1 MAARI
6 PADRP
11 GPDGWV
17 RQMQDGAAWWVP
29 SIKDRD
35 AAELEWWRHFRSRF
49 APGDEPPPV
58 GAVLLHRM
66 RVQLWTTGGWVT
78 WDEYNHR

>member
-1 MAARI
+1 MTEEDER
-6 PADRP
+6 
-11 GPDGWV
+11 
-17 RQMQDGAAWWVP
+17 
-29 SIKDRD
+29 
-35 AAELEWWRHFRSRF
+35 ELQWWRHFRSRF
-49 APGDEPPPV
+49 APGDEPPSV